1 MNIGPIIL
9 ADWYCLT
16 SLMLLMSACLYWFL
30 ISKMFWKLGQ
40 SEKHYMN
47 LLELPPASSVAKHQI
62 CIWIR
67 ISKKINKNKTKKTD
81 MILIRSKKSDLGHCC
96 LQCECSL
103 FTDPVLPGKR
113 LPRCALTTTKCGLNI
128 CSVIITHC
136 MELCIWSNCSLKS
149 SVQFSSSAA
158 DDFKSRATE
167 HWEQKCW
174 SVPVE
179 FHIYV

>member
-1 MNIGPIIL
+1 MFSPQVQT
-9 ADWYCLT
+9 CKF
-16 SLMLLMSACLYWFL
+16 S
-30 ISKMFWKLGQ
+30 SKKNFQK
-40 SEKHYMN
+40 SHVHR
-47 LLELPPASSVAKHQI
+47 SIHQI

-67 ISKKINKNKTKKTD
+67 TFKKNGFVLPWKKSDTF
-81 MILIRSKKSDLGHCC
+81 LLRSKKSNLGHCC

-103 FTDPVLPGKR
+103 FTDPVLPGKY
-113 LPRCALTTTKCGLNI
+113 LPRYALTTTKCGLNI

-158 DDFKSRATE
+158 DDFKSRARE
-167 HWEQKCW
+167 HWEQKWW